1 METNLSRFLLQP
13 VMGILRSYGRKR
25 YGNPTSHETRNQYCS
40 CSGTNSYP
48 VFLTATDIRPE
59 AGRATEVGR
68 CCSQNICF
76 IFVLPKTY
84 ASFKLVLSKR
94 MLSKSVLPKLVLS
107 KLVHSKLVLPKLVIS
122 KLVLPQLV
130 HSKLVLPTMICPEL

>member
-1 METNLSRFLLQP
+1 MDEN
-13 VMGILRSYGRKR
+13 VMVIQQAMK
-25 YGNPTSHETRNQYCS
+25 Q
-40 CSGTNSYP
+40 GTNT
-48 VFLTATDIRPE
+48 VHVQALT
-59 AGRATEVGR
+59 GR

-76 IFVLPKTY
+76 ILVLPKTY

-94 MLSKSVLPKLVLS
+94 MLSKIILPKLVLSKLVLS

-130 HSKLVLPTMICPEL
+130 HSKLVLPTMICPFNLFIQNLCSQQ